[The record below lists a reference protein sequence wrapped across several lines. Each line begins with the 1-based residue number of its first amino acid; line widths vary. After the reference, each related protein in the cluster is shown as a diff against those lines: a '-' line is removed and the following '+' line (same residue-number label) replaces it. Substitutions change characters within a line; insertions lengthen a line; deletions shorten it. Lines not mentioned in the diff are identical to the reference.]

1 MFHNVVA
8 GVLTGVLD
16 DQTDRDVIALA
27 KELVAPE
34 GKAHAPAPTPRHG
47 QARPRLRLP
56 RRHGKVP
63 NRAGAANS
71 VGG

>member
-27 KELVAPE
+27 RELVAPQ
-34 GKAHAPAPTPRHG
+34 GKLTLLHLHLVTAKPARDSGSLADTAKCRTAP
-47 QARPRLRLP
+47 
-56 RRHGKVP
+56 
-63 NRAGAANS
+63 GAANS